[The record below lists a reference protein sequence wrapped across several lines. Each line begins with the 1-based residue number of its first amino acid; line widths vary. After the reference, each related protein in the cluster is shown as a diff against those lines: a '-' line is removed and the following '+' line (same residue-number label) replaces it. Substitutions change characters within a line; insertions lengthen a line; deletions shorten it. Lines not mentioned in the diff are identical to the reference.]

1 MIPKKI
7 LKDPA
12 IADDFTRLGE
22 YISAAPEKGEKL
34 DRFWIA
40 NCGAGEAL
48 EDLPAA
54 LAEIEAIRQQKP
66 DIEDKTYH
74 MMVSFR
80 DSDREK
86 LTDAVL
92 KDIAAEFTKALGFE
106 GHQYV
111 AGTHINTNHFH
122 MHLGIN
128 KVHPQTLHVK
138 TPRRDFKT
146 LERVARKME
155 KKYGLAI
162 DRGMSDRDLT
172 QAPGLSPA
180 AKDHEA
186 RTWEQSFQRWM
197 MENRDS
203 LLPEIQKAATWQ
215 ELHEGLARHQI
226 QIKPQG
232 AGMVFATADGQQTM
246 KASAFDRSCSKG
258 GLEKRLGTFEP
269 PRQAPE
275 QKDPALSAETGPPAP
290 DLSVQPTPP
299 PGKGYRPRPLGR
311 TTGTAALWGR
321 YQRRRRAARKDGI
334 LDRTLRSWFTY
345 VLAEAYRDPLAAV
358 VLLAQQEIM
367 NAVIGPGGIVDQ
379 ALDFRPLPRV
389 RISEASLK
397 AVQVW
402 REAAPWRDVGA
413 RPAWAEAKGVMGG
426 VKVDDRGNLV
436 VPFRDAQGRME
447 GVRLVAEDGRALDIG
462 PVSRSSFHLIDPR
475 RMVER
480 ARTDRNTHDGTTP
493 PVPVLI
499 VSDYQGAVTLAQAT
513 RHPVAVARSAQDLDA
528 VAEALKAQGLKPIVV
543 AHEHTQSTPPGR
555 LIIPHDAKVS
565 DLRSLSAAALGD
577 EAQALWD
584 AAKPAGRDSPVLVAQ
599 GVQSFGCRED
609 AGGNLLVPLRTLSG
623 RLEGVA
629 QISPT
634 GTQTQIRSRK
644 GEQEPLACLI
654 DPARQLGSGG
664 PVLLA
669 QSYMT
674 GAALHRA
681 TRLPVVV
688 VADPGG
694 WQATAEAVKTKWPA
708 SAVVVA
714 MDDTPANRD
723 QAKAADLPLVAPVS
737 PSGRRMSY
745 ADLTQPKAAETLRD
759 TLAEVTKD
767 AVWLEWR
774 SGRTPERTDHPVMEV
789 GTFRRGAR
797 ITEDGTILLPLRNE
811 HQRLSGVLAVSADG
825 EVLHTLTDH
834 KGPSPQDRQDKAPT
848 PLSHVVGGFAKKGD
862 TGPVIVVRTPAEAV
876 ALHRETT
883 ATVMLARTPADATA
897 LADHLRGQNRRC
909 LLAGQ
914 DLKMPELKGFSPPST
929 SRKKALRQALS
940 AAALPMRQER
950 TKAKQRGQGMDL

>member
-7 LKDPA
+7 LKDPE

-22 YISAAPEKGEKL
+22 YISAAPETGEKL

-40 NCGAGEAL
+40 NCGAGETL

-66 DIEDKTYH
+66 EIEDKTYH

-86 LTDAVL
+86 LTDEVL

-106 GHQYV
+106 DHQYV

-155 KKYGLAI
+155 RKYGLAI

-180 AKDHEA
+180 AKNHEA

-197 MENRDS
+197 IENRDT
-203 LLPEIQKAATWQ
+203 LLPEIQKAGTWQ
-215 ELHEGLARHQI
+215 ALHEGLARHRV
-226 QIKPQG
+226 QIKQQG
-232 AGMVFATADGQQTM
+232 AGLVFATADGQQTM

-269 PRQAPE
+269 PRQELALKSEAEP
-275 QKDPALSAETGPPAP
+275 QIPRQDPVGVL
-290 DLSVQPTPP
+290 TPP
-299 PGKGYRPRPLGR
+299 TGKGYRPRPLGR

-321 YQRRRRAARKDGI
+321 YQRRRRAAQKDGV
-334 LDRTLRSWFTY
+334 LDRSLRSWFAY
-345 VLAEAYRDPLAAV
+345 VVAEAYRDPVAAV
-358 VLLAQQEIM
+358 ILMAQQEIM
-367 NAVIGPGGIVDQ
+367 NAVIGNGGMVDQ
-379 ALDFRPLPRV
+379 VLDFRPHPRV
-389 RISEASLK
+389 RISEASLR

-402 REAAPWRDVGA
+402 REAAPWRDASA

-436 VPFRDAQGRME
+436 VPFRTPEGRIE
-447 GVRLVAEDGRALDIG
+447 GVRLVAEDGRTLDIG

-480 ARTDRNTHDGTTP
+480 ARADRNDHDRVTS

-528 VAEALKAQGLKPIVV
+528 VAEALKAQGISPIVV
-543 AHEHTQSTPPGR
+543 DHEHTQTARPGR
-555 LIIPHDAKVS
+555 LMIPRDAKVS
-565 DLRSLSAAALGD
+565 DLRSLSAAVLGD
-577 EAQALWD
+577 QAQALWD
-584 AAKPAGRDSPVLVAQ
+584 TAKPAGRDSPVLAAQ

-609 AGGNLLVPLRTLSG
+609 DTGNLLVPLRTLSG

-688 VADPGG
+688 VVADPGG
-694 WQATAEAVKTKWPA
+694 WQATAEAVKAKWPA

-737 PSGRRMSY
+737 TSGRRVSY
-745 ADLTQPKAAETLRD
+745 TDLTPPKAAETLRD
-759 TLAEVTKD
+759 TLADATKD

-797 ITEDGTILLPLRNE
+797 IREDGTILLPLRNE
-811 HQRLSGVLAVSADG
+811 HQRLSGVMAVSADG

-834 KGPSPQDRQDKAPT
+834 RGPTPQDRQDKAPA

-862 TGPVIVVRTPAEAV
+862 TGPVIVARTPAEAV

-883 ATVMLARTPADATA
+883 ATVVLARTPADATA
-897 LADHLRGQNRRC
+897 LADRLRGHNRRC

-914 DLKMPELKGFSPPST
+914 DLKVPELKGFSPPPA
-929 SRKKALRQALS
+929 SRKKVLRQALS

-950 TKAKQRGQGMDL
+950 TKTKQHGQGMDL